1 MLYKFSD
8 FNKQNLDSISNNSF
22 FFSQKEQLNDP
33 LDCDPPILF
42 PDYFRFQGLFKNMLN
57 RLTNCSVDFVDFM
70 QKEEVLGFLYSIFRD
85 TDEFKNILTR
95 QASHVGMLCLSRDFD
110 NPLMWGHYA
119 NGHRGFCA
127 GYNIEADDVMMW
139 TEVDLFDDEL
149 VVMKNIEYSS
159 DPIDAAL
166 VYIRLV
172 HLMLQKSRDANG
184 FLNFEPAFDVCS
196 FKNISRMTIRY
207 LTVFFLSHK
216 DKHWSYEREVRL
228 LAMPNKNGNSS
239 GLKQSKSNLLS
250 DVYFGAKMPTSEKI
264 ILTKLLSAN
273 GTKFYECYF
282 SNSSKNI
289 SFRSVSYK

>member
-8 FNKQNLDSISNNSF
+8 FSTRKLDSISNNSF
-22 FFSQKEQLNDP
+22 FFSQKDQINDP
-33 LDCDPPILF
+33 LDCDPPIIF
-42 PDYFRFQGLFKNMLN
+42 PDYSRFQGLFKNMLN
-57 RLTNCSVDFVDFM
+57 SLTNCSVDFVDFM
-70 QKEEVLGFLYSIFRD
+70 QKEEVLGCLYSIFRD
-85 TDEFKNILTR
+85 TDVFKKILTT
-95 QASHVGMLCLSRDFD
+95 QASNVGMLCLSRDFD

-159 DPIDAAL
+159 DPIDAAV
-166 VYIRLV
+166 VYIKLV
-172 HLMLQKSRDANG
+172 HMMFQKSRDANG
-184 FLNFEPAFDVCS
+184 FLNFEPAWDVCR
-196 FKNISRMTIRY
+196 FENISRMTIRY

-250 DVYFGAKMPTSEKI
+250 DVYFGAKMPESEKI
-264 ILTKLLSAN
+264 ILTKRLSAN
-273 GTKFYECYF
+273 STKFYECYF
-282 SNSSKNI
+282 SNNSKNI
-289 SFRSVSYK
+289 SFRSVDYK